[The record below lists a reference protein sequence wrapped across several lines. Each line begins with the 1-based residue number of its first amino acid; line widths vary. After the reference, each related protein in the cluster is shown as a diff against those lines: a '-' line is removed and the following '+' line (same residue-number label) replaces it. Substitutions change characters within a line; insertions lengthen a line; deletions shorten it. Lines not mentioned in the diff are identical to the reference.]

1 MSLFGSLAAGVAGL
15 SAQSTK
21 MSTISDN
28 IANVSTMGY
37 KGTTVRFST
46 LVTTA
51 ATASSYSPGGVQ
63 SNPFALVAEQG
74 LIQASSTPT
83 DIAIA
88 GNGFFVVNVQA
99 DSSGEP
105 LYTRAGSFRADSI
118 GDLRNTAGFY
128 LQAWPLDNQGLL
140 PGAPGNVTN
149 TTPAADISSLE
160 TVNVLGIN
168 GISATTT
175 GVSVGINLQAGQ
187 AISTSPQDTSLALG
201 VTAAADLGLADGDQI
216 TFTSGANV
224 LTVEYD
230 PTPAGG
236 IEFSSLNELAAL
248 INANANFSAT
258 IGGTAGDATI
268 TVTGIAPT
276 NDLAIDDVG
285 AGTAATTVFG
295 AMPATTVQT
304 YDPTD
309 VTKNMASG
317 SVTPDFSRSVRIFD
331 ALGSGH
337 DLSLAFLKIGVNT
350 WAAEVF
356 ALPASEVTASSP
368 NVNSQIGTGTIT
380 FNGDATLNSVSS
392 GLTGPLS
399 ASWTNGATSSAIT
412 FDWGTSGPLGT
423 GLADGLSQFDS
434 SYDVAFVN
442 QNGSQVGELNG
453 VTIDDEGFVTAS
465 FNNGQTTRL
474 YKIPLATFGDVS
486 GLSGRTG
493 NVYAQSEASGQF
505 NLREAGR
512 GGAGIIAPSALE
524 ASNVDLAE
532 EFTTMIIT
540 QRAFSAASQVITT
553 VDDMLEELS
562 RIRR

>member
-1 MSLFGSLAAGVAGL
+1 LAAGVAGL
-15 SAQSTK
+15 GAQSTK

-28 IANVSTMGY
+28 IANVNTVGY

-51 ATASSYSPGGVQ
+51 ATDTSYSPGGVQ
-63 SNPFALVAEQG
+63 SNPFALIAEQG

-88 GNGFFVVNVQA
+88 GEGFFVVNAQA

-105 LYTRAGSFRADSI
+105 IYTRAGSFREDNV
-118 GDLRNTAGFY
+118 GNLRNTAGFY
-128 LQAWPLDNQGLL
+128 LQGWPLDNQGLL
-140 PGAPGNVTN
+140 PGAPGNITN
-149 TTPAADISSLE
+149 TTSAADISSLE
-160 TVNVLGIN
+160 TINVRGIN
-168 GISATTT
+168 GVAATTT

-187 AISTSPQDTSLALG
+187 AISTGPQDTSLLLG
-201 VTAAADLGLADGDQI
+201 VTAATDLALTDGDQF
-216 TFTSGANV
+216 TLTSGANV

-248 INANANFSAT
+248 INADANFSAT
-258 IGGTAGDATI
+258 VGGTAGDATI
-268 TVTGIAPT
+268 TVTSIDPT
-276 NDLAIDDVG
+276 NDLVIDDVG
-285 AGTAATTVFG
+285 AGTAATTLFG
-295 AMPATTVQT
+295 AMPATTTQT
-304 YDPTD
+304 YDATD

-317 SVTPDFSRSVRIFD
+317 SVTPDFSRSVRVFD
-331 ALGSGH
+331 AQGSGH
-337 DLSLAFLKIGVNT
+337 DLSIAFLKIGVNT

-356 ALPASEVTASSP
+356 AVPASEATAIAP
-368 NVNSQIGTGTIT
+368 NVNSQIGSGTVT
-380 FNGDATLNSVSS
+380 FNGDATLNGIST
-392 GLTGPLS
+392 GLVGPLS
-399 ASWTNGATSSAIT
+399 VSWTNGSSPSTIT
-412 FDWGTSGPLGT
+412 FDWGSSGPLGT

-434 SYDVAFVN
+434 DYDVAFVN
-442 QNGSQVGELNG
+442 QNGSEVGELNG
-453 VTIDDEGFVTAS
+453 VTIDDEGFVVAS

-474 YKIPLATFGDVS
+474 YKIPIATFGDVS
-486 GLSGRTG
+486 QLSGRTG

-505 NLREAGR
+505 NLREAGK
-512 GGAGIIAPSALE
+512 GGAGLIAPSALE

-562 RIRR
+562 LIRR